1 MDDDDLEEL
10 RMLRARAYGPSADIH
25 GDPTA
30 LQRLHELEAAAR
42 ASAARPDTARPDA
55 TRDDTAPGTPTA
67 PGLLPPHPGPPPPLP
82 ADLRGAPAAPRTRL
96 AEPTVTVA
104 GAATAASRP
113 PAAPRRWYLSRG
125 FAVLW
130 LVSLVAV
137 AGVAAGVTFA
147 ATWIAPITSHADA
160 RQIAAL
166 DPDPD
171 FPWPSFMADSHEDA
185 SAFTFHGISIV
196 AMDGNNVGAQSK
208 NATCLLAYV
217 ADDVTDDGS
226 LDGNIWSG
234 CGAGGF
240 PPTVQFT
247 VDETTPPELHDAVG
261 DGVSLQF
268 VYDGTHLGVFI
279 DGVIAAAPSATD

>member
-10 RMLRARAYGPSADIH
+10 RMLRTRAYGPSADIH

-42 ASAARPDTARPDA
+42 ASAAWPDAARPASNDTAA
-55 TRDDTAPGTPTA
+55 GAPTP

-82 ADLRGAPAAPRTRL
+82 ADLRRPPAAPRTRL

-104 GAATAASRP
+104 GAAAAASRP

-137 AGVAAGVTFA
+137 AAVATGVTFA
-147 ATWIAPITSHADA
+147 ATWIMPVA
-160 RQIAAL
+160 RQGDVQQIATL

-171 FPWPSFMADSHEDA
+171 FAWPDVVAQYQEQA
-185 SAFTFHGISIV
+185 TPFTFHGISII
-196 AMDGNNVGAQSK
+196 AAGAGLFGSD
-208 NATCLLAYV
+208 ASGAVCLLAYATGGASDEGGFGGPV
-217 ADDVTDDGS
+217 
-226 LDGNIWSG
+226 WSG